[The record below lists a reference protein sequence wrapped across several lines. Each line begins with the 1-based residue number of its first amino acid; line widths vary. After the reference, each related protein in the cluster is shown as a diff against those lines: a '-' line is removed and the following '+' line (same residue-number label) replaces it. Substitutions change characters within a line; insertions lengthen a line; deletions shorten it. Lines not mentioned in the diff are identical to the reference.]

1 MHTFDKTLAMD
12 AGIFIKV
19 VLISASSYMGS
30 VP

>member
-1 MHTFDKTLAMD
+1 MHIFDETLAID

-19 VLISASSYMGS
+19 VQIYASSYMGS